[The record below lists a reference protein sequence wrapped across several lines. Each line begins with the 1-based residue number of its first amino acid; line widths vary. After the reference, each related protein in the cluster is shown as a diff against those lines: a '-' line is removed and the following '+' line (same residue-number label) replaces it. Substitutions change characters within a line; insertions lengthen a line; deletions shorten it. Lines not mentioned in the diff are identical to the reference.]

1 MTSTYYTTFL
11 FKGSGLDKVL
21 ADFNRAAAQI
31 EAKSAALGKINFSGL
46 GSALPILKNI
56 DNTLMLAAQ
65 HAGMLSSQAAKA
77 GTAFN
82 PMASGATRAA
92 AATKSVSNSMTQLSA
107 AAGSA
112 ASAAGRT
119 TGAMSSLGAA
129 GRGAFNGIVA
139 GARSA
144 VTALGSVTAAA
155 ATTTRAMG
163 RMGMVAA
170 APFAGM
176 KGAAMWASPLAMGAL
191 STYARPGDIAALGA
205 GYGLYK
211 SMGFEREARLAAVRQ
226 GWISNKTYPEY
237 GGLTGAELRDQST
250 KQMKDLASQLALS
263 SYSAYGP
270 SDIMQSINEAAALGI
285 SPQKMNA
292 QMVDAWLNFSK
303 VAEMDTATSAKTL
316 FAQVVAREGLSGVT
330 GGNFEKYSDYLSTLA
345 NISPLRGE
353 DLTAALKKST
363 PVASAYGQSIESQ
376 YSSIAALSL
385 LGMQPQEAD
394 AAYRRMLLR
403 LTPGWNTL
411 QEQEAAELGE
421 NVTKTGKEKDLSSF
435 NAALKG
441 IGLKWEDVMPSGNLD
456 LVYVAKTLNDKLKGM
471 SDLDRNAFLK
481 TIAGIQGITPLL
493 SLMQNPDLLDSLVDQ
508 FENVSGATKDSAKYI
523 TDDFQG
529 SLEKLKAAAEVTAI
543 KVGNSLSPAF
553 QKFTDYVRESIPAI
567 EEFGS
572 AIISGDWGKAGG
584 MLENFVN
591 NAASVLANAFESL
604 GDWIER
610 GIDSVNWES
619 AGTKIGSSINSGIQ
633 WGIDQAEKLPWDKI
647 ATAAENALSRIAVS
661 IDWSDAIT
669 KAFEAGV
676 SIGQQII
683 AGIMAS
689 NIPMA
694 LSNLGA
700 QVYNALTPMLASV
713 TGAFTMLKQD
723 IMGAWQSFGGIGS
736 KLDAA
741 MAWARGGDREA
752 APGAYGSSASAAA
765 STLTYPYDITDRGQI
780 VPGGQY
786 QVSGPAGSKVYTYDE
801 FNKVWSAKSEID
813 ALINSSRYDLVRI
826 ASQNQGQPYQS
837 GVTLVGQKYRDPSS
851 VLTKM
856 YGSGSLAKPVD
867 AEQTLRIMS
876 AENEESWWDKPLG
889 WDKVASAPGA
899 LYNWAGEQYNDVK
912 TGVKEGVGEAW
923 DATYGEN
930 GAALKFWQDWYMP
943 EGSRTKEV
951 VDSYKEAEAQKIA
964 SGELKLANPSVPI
977 TVEDPNMETYFKQL
991 PPELQSAINNS
1002 RWGDVADYMT
1012 KATGQTDTAK
1022 QYEALYKDRGKEN
1035 LSEILKNQLYWQRKE
1050 LQSLPEIEKN
1060 TAEIAKEEKK
1070 TSEEGEKTSDN
1081 TKQTAENTKDIGPSE
1096 ESKQLASLLQNT
1108 LSAGQIP
1115 GPNESTDP
1123 YDSKFYS
1130 SYIGPTSGYIPW
1142 LEQTGEG
1149 ARRIS
1154 SWMLGAAGATNGLG
1168 LSSGYGQM
1176 PTGPYTTQEMVN
1188 QAIVQV
1194 IPQLDSSELEVLKDR
1209 LVNEG
1214 WNADLIINVQ
1224 DAEAWVAKSAL
1235 QQDTHSTHVIHVITT
1250 YSSNE
1255 YRYATKDFKGSLVG
1269 KELYEDINSGDEY
1282 RYATEDFKSS
1292 LVGKELYGDIN
1303 SGDQYYNIP
1312 YFANGGYTGEYE
1324 GLAYL
1329 HPHERVI
1336 PDSKAQ
1342 YPSVSLSIDL
1352 RGATITGDSADVFA
1366 DKIASRVKEELY
1378 GEMYR

>member
-456 LVYVAKTLNDKLKGM
+456 LVNVAKTLNDKLKGM

-493 SLMQNPDLLDSLVDQ
+493 SLMQNPDLLDSLVNQ
-508 FENVSGATKDSAKYI
+508 FEDVSGATKDSAKYI

-591 NAASVLANAFESL
+591 NAAPVLANAFESL

-619 AGTKIGSSINSGIQ
+619 AGTKIGSFINSGIQ

-647 ATAAENALSRIAVS
+647 ATAAGNALTRIAVS

-669 KAFEAGV
+669 KAFEAGL

-700 QVYNALTPMLASV
+700 QVYNAFTPMLASV

-723 IMGAWQSFGGIGS
+723 IMGVWQSFGGIGS
-736 KLDAA
+736 KL
-741 MAWARGGDREA
+741 
-752 APGAYGSSASAAA
+752 GAYGSSASAAA

-801 FNKVWSAKSEID
+801 FNKVWSAKSEIN
-813 ALINSSRYDLVRI
+813 ALINSSKYDLVRI

-876 AENEESWWDKPLG
+876 AGEEDKGFLTSTYNYLTG
-889 WDKVASAPGA
+889 GTVTKDIRAAAGDLKDGIVATSGNLKAT
-899 LYNWAGEQYNDVK
+899 AGELYKGAKDTASK
-912 TGVKEGVGEAW
+912 AW

-930 GAALKFWQDWYMP
+930 GAALKFWQDRYMP

-964 SGELKLANPSVPI
+964 SGELKLANPSVPL

-991 PPELQSAINNS
+991 PPELQSAIDNS
-1002 RWGDVADYMT
+1002 KWGDVADYMT

-1070 TSEEGEKTSDN
+1070 TSEEGEKISDN
-1081 TKQTAENTKDIGPSE
+1081 TKQTAENTKDTGPSE
-1096 ESKQLASLLQNT
+1096 ESKMLAAALQNT
-1108 LSAGQIP
+1108 FTAGQTP

-1149 ARRIS
+1149 ARRLM
-1154 SWMLGAAGATNGLG
+1154 SWMLGAAGAINGLG
-1168 LSSGYGQM
+1168 LSSGYGQI
-1176 PTGPYTTQEMVN
+1176 PTGPYTTQEMIN
-1188 QAIVQV
+1188 QAIIQV
-1194 IPQLDSSELEVLKDR
+1194 IPQLDSSELETLKDR

-1214 WNADLIINVQ
+1214 WDATLIINVQ
-1224 DAEAWVAKSAL
+1224 DAEAWAAKSAL
-1235 QQDTHSTHVIHVITT
+1235 QKDTYSTHWITVNT
-1250 YSSNE
+1250 TRVVTNRYKNAITSREFGDPGSQNYKSTLDYSNPI
-1255 YRYATKDFKGSLVG
+1255 SL
-1269 KELYEDINSGDEY
+1269 
-1282 RYATEDFKSS
+1282 
-1292 LVGKELYGDIN
+1292 
-1303 SGDQYYNIP
+1303 YNIP
-1312 YFANGGYTGEYE
+1312 AFAEGGYTGEYE

-1342 YPSVSLSIDL
+1342 YPSISLSIDL

-1366 DKIASRVKEELY
+1366 DKIASRVKEELH
-1378 GEMYR
+1378 GEMHR

>member
-176 KGAAMWASPLAMGAL
+176 KGAALWASPLAMGAL

-353 DLTAALKKST
+353 DLTTALKKST

-456 LVYVAKTLNDKLKGM
+456 LVNVAKTLNDKLKGM
-471 SDLDRNAFLK
+471 SGLDRNAFLK

-584 MLENFVN
+584 MLEDFVN
-591 NAASVLANAFESL
+591 KAAPVLANAFESL

-619 AGTKIGSSINSGIQ
+619 AEVKIGGFIESGIQ
-633 WGIDQAEKLPWDKI
+633 WGIDQAEKLPWYKI
-647 ATAAENALSRIAVS
+647 ATAAGNALTRIAVS
-661 IDWSDAIT
+661 IDWSDVIT

-741 MAWARGGDREA
+741 MARARGGDREA

-765 STLTYPYDITDRGQI
+765 STPTYPYDITDRGQI
-780 VPGGQY
+780 VPEGQY
-786 QVSGPAGSKVYTYDE
+786 RVVGKTGLFKNYNYDNLLRNFPGTQLEDLISSGQY
-801 FNKVWSAKSEID
+801 N
-813 ALINSSRYDLVRI
+813 LVRI

-930 GAALKFWQDWYMP
+930 GAALKFWQDRYMP

-964 SGELKLANPSVPI
+964 SGELKLANPSVPL
-977 TVEDPNMETYFKQL
+977 TVEDPNMETHFKQL
-991 PPELQSAINNS
+991 PPELQSAIDNS
-1002 RWGDVADYMT
+1002 KWGDVADYMT

-1081 TKQTAENTKDIGPSE
+1081 TKQTAENTKDTGPSE
-1096 ESKQLASLLQNT
+1096 EFKQLASLLQNT
-1108 LSAGQIP
+1108 LSAGQTP

-1142 LEQTGEG
+1142 LEQIGEG
-1149 ARRIS
+1149 SRRIS
-1154 SWMLGAAGATNGLG
+1154 SWMLGAAG
-1168 LSSGYGQM
+1168 
-1176 PTGPYTTQEMVN
+1176 YTTQEMVN
-1188 QAIVQV
+1188 RAIVQV
-1194 IPQLDSSELEVLKDR
+1194 IPQLDDKELEALKDR
-1209 LVNEG
+1209 LIKEG
-1214 WNADLIINVQ
+1214 WNVDLIINVQ
-1224 DAEAWVAKSAL
+1224 DAKAWAAKSAL
-1235 QQDTHSTHVIHVITT
+1235 QQDTSSTHWIYVNTVNTVTNRYKNAITSREFGDLGSQT
-1250 YSSNE
+1250 YKSTLDYSNPVNL
-1255 YRYATKDFKGSLVG
+1255 FK
-1269 KELYEDINSGDEY
+1269 
-1282 RYATEDFKSS
+1282 
-1292 LVGKELYGDIN
+1292 
-1303 SGDQYYNIP
+1303 IP
-1312 YFANGGYTGEYE
+1312 AFAEGGYTGEYE

-1366 DKIASRVKEELY
+1366 DKIASRVKEELH

>member
-353 DLTAALKKST
+353 DLTTALKKST

-456 LVYVAKTLNDKLKGM
+456 LVNVAKTLNDKLKGM

-591 NAASVLANAFESL
+591 NAAPVLANAFESL

-619 AGTKIGSSINSGIQ
+619 AGTKIGSFINSGIQ

-647 ATAAENALSRIAVS
+647 ATAAGNALTRIAVS

-669 KAFEAGV
+669 KAFEAGL

-700 QVYNALTPMLASV
+700 QVYNAFTPMLASV

-801 FNKVWSAKSEID
+801 FNKMWSAKSEID

-876 AENEESWWDKPLG
+876 AGEEDEGFLTSTYNYLTGGTVTKDIRAAAGDLKDG
-889 WDKVASAPGA
+889 IVATSGNLKAT
-899 LYNWAGEQYNDVK
+899 AGELY
-912 TGVKEGVGEAW
+912 EGAK
-923 DATYGEN
+923 DT
-930 GAALKFWQDWYMP
+930 ALKKAQDFYLP
-943 EGSRTKEV
+943 EGSRAKEV
-951 VDSYKEAEAQKIA
+951 VDSYKEQEAQKIA
-964 SGELKLANPSVPI
+964 SGELKLANPSNPLPV
-977 TVEDPNMETYFKQL
+977 VDPNMKTYFKQL

-1081 TKQTAENTKDIGPSE
+1081 TKQTAENTKDTGPSE
-1096 ESKQLASLLQNT
+1096 ESKMLAAALQNT
-1108 LSAGQIP
+1108 FTAGQTP

-1149 ARRIS
+1149 SRRIS
-1154 SWMLGAAGATNGLG
+1154 SWMLGAAGAINGLG
-1168 LSSGYGQM
+1168 LSSGYGQI
-1176 PTGPYTTQEMVN
+1176 PTGPYTTQEMIN

-1194 IPQLDSSELEVLKDR
+1194 IPQLDSSELETLKDR

-1214 WNADLIINVQ
+1214 WDATLIINVQ
-1224 DAEAWVAKSAL
+1224 DAEAWAAKAAL
-1235 QQDTHSTHVIHVITT
+1235 QKDTYSTHWITVNT
-1250 YSSNE
+1250 TGVSRQGAIDASN
-1255 YRYATKDFKGSLVG
+1255 RQGTN
-1269 KELYEDINSGDEY
+1269 INSSGNLPY
-1282 RYATEDFKSS
+1282 SYFNAPQ
-1292 LVGKELYGDIN
+1292 ELG
-1303 SGDQYYNIP
+1303 IP
-1312 YFANGGYTGEYE
+1312 YFAEGGYTGEYE

-1342 YPSVSLSIDL
+1342 YPSISLSIDL

-1366 DKIASRVKEELY
+1366 DKIASRVKEELH